1 MRYENRSVP
10 NFGMVGGVLENG
22 MVLLNTAMLHQ
33 IRCVKR
39 GHGALPHQRIS
50 HIGGGSGPSRWLL
63 TVQQAIRGI
72 EDGSWLFCVLQDD
85 RVVPVV
91 ITAMPSGEKYLKTA
105 TDEEQP
111 ELLLALVECSPWDGP
126 PPASAD
132 CESPRD

>member
-1 MRYENRSVP
+1 MRAENRVVLR
-10 NFGMVGGVLENG
+10 FGMVGGVLKNG

-39 GHGALPHQRIS
+39 GDGALPHQRIS
-50 HIGGGSGPSRWLL
+50 HVGGGSGSSRWLM
-63 TVQQAIRGI
+63 TIPQAVRGI
-72 EDGSWLFCVLQDD
+72 EDGSWLFCVLKDD

-91 ITAMPSGEKYLKTA
+91 IATMPSGEKYLKTA

-111 ELLLALVECSPWDGP
+111 DLLLALVECSPSDGP

-132 CESPRD
+132 CEPPRN

>member
-1 MRYENRSVP
+1 MNRGTVQPIPRFDDSAIQRF
-10 NFGMVGGVLENG
+10 NALE
-22 MVLLNTAMLHQ
+22 
-33 IRCVKR
+33 RR
-39 GHGALPHQRIS
+39 
-50 HIGGGSGPSRWLL
+50 GGSGPSRWLL

-111 ELLLALVECSPWDGP
+111 ELLLALVECSPSAGP